1 MAWHEAMRV
10 PTRRGMVCMVLGQ
23 QPDVFARTGHVYR
36 VSCTPAHGRRYTSLA
51 DERQLGGST
60 VLDHVLSI
68 QNLRCG
74 RDVRAAGPFGGA
86 VGVACRRRRTGRRR
100 QT

>member
-36 VSCTPAHGRRYTSLA
+36 VSCTPADGRRYSTRA
-51 DERQLGGST
+51 VERQVRGS
-60 VLDHVLSI
+60 LIAPHVVDV

-74 RDVRAAGPFGGA
+74 RGVR
-86 VGVACRRRRTGRRR
+86 
-100 QT
+100 

>member
-1 MAWHEAMRV
+1 MAWHEAMHV

-36 VSCTPAHGRRYTSLA
+36 VSCTPADRRRYSCGRPELRLRGSPTLVIV
-51 DERQLGGST
+51 LG
-60 VLDHVLSI
+60 I

-74 RDVRAAGPFGGA
+74 RGA
-86 VGVACRRRRTGRRR
+86 R
-100 QT
+100 

>member
-36 VSCTPAHGRRYTSLA
+36 VSCTPADRRRYSTGRP
-51 DERQLGGST
+51 ERRLRGSPILVILLG
-60 VLDHVLSI
+60 I

-74 RDVRAAGPFGGA
+74 RDA
-86 VGVACRRRRTGRRR
+86 
-100 QT
+100 Q